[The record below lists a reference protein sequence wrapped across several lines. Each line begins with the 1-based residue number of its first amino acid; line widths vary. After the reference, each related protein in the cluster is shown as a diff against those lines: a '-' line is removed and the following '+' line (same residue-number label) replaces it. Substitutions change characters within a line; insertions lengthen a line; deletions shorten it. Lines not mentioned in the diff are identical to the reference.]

1 MSRSTRPESRSS
13 AALLLLS
20 SVALI
25 AVAIVILGIA
35 SAGARRSPAVAPTAS
50 HFVDLPQA
58 SAAPARRTLVVADR
72 GEALPFMSG
81 ASGLLMASLERGK
94 LPNQPVRA
102 TVQSDANCQPDQ
114 DGVSHCLN
122 ELDIGGNTVVVRHHH
137 KMSEVPCLTP
147 GEVVDVLALKQYHG

>member
-1 MSRSTRPESRSS
+1 MSRSTRPQPRSR

-20 SVALI
+20 SAALI
-25 AVAIVILGIA
+25 AATIIILGIN
-35 SAGARRSPAVAPTAS
+35 SAGARRATTAAPTAS
-50 HFVDLPQA
+50 HFVELPPT
-58 SAAPARRTLVVADR
+58 SAEPARRTLVVADR

-81 ASGLLMASLERGK
+81 ASDVLMASLESGK
-94 LPNQPVRA
+94 LPANPVRA

-122 ELDIGGNTVVVRHHH
+122 QLDVGGSTIVVRHHH

-147 GEVVDVLALKQYHG
+147 GEVVDVLSLKQYQG